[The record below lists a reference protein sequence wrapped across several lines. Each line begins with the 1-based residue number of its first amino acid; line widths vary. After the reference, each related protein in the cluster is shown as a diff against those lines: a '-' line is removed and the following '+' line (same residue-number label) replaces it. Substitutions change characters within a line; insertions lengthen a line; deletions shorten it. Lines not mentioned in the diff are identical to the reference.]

1 MEYYI
6 YITTNLVN
14 GKQYIGQH
22 KGNYNDSY
30 LGSGTLIMKAIKKYG
45 KNNFT
50 KEILTYCNSRQEADE
65 QERYYIEKYN
75 AIESDHFYN
84 CQEGGTG
91 GDGWRACDK
100 WMKQHPEQA
109 AKMYKS
115 NGEKLQKWVKNNP
128 EKAKENTLAMIE
140 GARQW
145 RKNNPEQAKQNMKRL
160 QEGRKKWQATHKEE
174 YQAQIDDWRKQG
186 SETNSVP
193 VICITTGEVFKS
205 QREANRHY
213 PTAYQANIT
222 KCLKGTRKSAGKHPD
237 TGEKL
242 LWAKYVDK

>member
-1 MEYYI
+1 MSYYV
-6 YITTNLVN
+6 YITTNLIN

-22 KGNYNDSY
+22 KGTYNDSY
-30 LGSGTLIMKAIKKYG
+30 LGSGTLITKAIKKYG

-50 KEILTYCNSRQEADE
+50 KEILAYCDSREEADE
-65 QERYYIEKYN
+65 QERYYIKKYN
-75 AIESDHFYN
+75 AIDNTNFYN

-128 EKAKENTLAMIE
+128 EKARENTLAMIE
-140 GARQW
+140 GAKQW
-145 RKNNPEQAKQNMKRL
+145 RKNNPEQAKQIVQHL
-160 QEGRKKWQATHKEE
+160 QEGRKKWQETHKKEH
-174 YQAQIDDWRKQG
+174 QTQINNWRKRG
-186 SETNSVP
+186 VEANSISI
-193 VICITTGEVFKS
+193 ICLTTGEVFQS
-205 QREANRHY
+205 LSEASRQY
-213 PTAYQANIT
+213 PTAFQANIT
-222 KCLKGTRKSAGKHPD
+222 KCLKGVRKSAGKHPD

-242 LWAKYVDK
+242 MWAKYEDK

>member
-6 YITTNLVN
+6 YITTNLIN

-22 KGNYNDSY
+22 KGDYNDSY
-30 LGSGTLIMKAIKKYG
+30 LGSGILITKAIKKYG
-45 KNNFT
+45 KDNFT
-50 KEILTYCNSRQEADE
+50 KEVLAYCNSREEADE
-65 QERYYIEKYN
+65 KERYYIEKYN
-75 AIESDHFYN
+75 AIDSDNFYN

-91 GDGWRACDK
+91 GDGWRACK
-100 WMKQHPEQA
+100 RWMEQHPEE
-109 AKMYKS
+109 AKKVYQT
-115 NGEKLQKWVKNNP
+115 NGKKIQEWAKNNP

-145 RKNNPEQAKQNMKRL
+145 RKNNPEQAKETVKRL
-160 QEGRKKWQATHKEE
+160 QEGRKKWQTTHKEE
-174 YQAQIDDWRKQG
+174 YQAQIDDWRNRG
-186 SETNSVP
+186 TEANRVS

-205 QREANRHY
+205 QSEASRHY

-222 KCLKGTRKSAGKHPD
+222 KCLKGTRKSAGRHPD

-242 LWAKYVDK
+242 MWAKYVDK